1 MNSDKKKHINT
12 LALRLITPV
21 LKTGRVTAYLLMKED
36 EEVREEK
43 VEGHQKANW
52 KFTQKTMSCILDGRP
67 SMCKN
72 KDMEAVDS
80 VHTVFQEIQV
90 V

>member
-43 VEGHQKANW
+43 VEGHQKAN
-52 KFTQKTMSCILDGRP
+52 
-67 SMCKN
+67 
-72 KDMEAVDS
+72 
-80 VHTVFQEIQV
+80 
-90 V
+90 